1 MKSHELLREVIEKCS
16 PKQMAADLGV
26 SLSLVYKWAEP
37 QEETGSGAANPLD
50 RVEAI
55 LRCTNDDR
63 IVQWLCERRGGFF
76 IKNPKVRWAHPDSLV
91 PATNE
96 IVQEFADMLSAIALA
111 AGDNKITKQ
120 EARNIRGRWE
130 ELKQVTELFV
140 HCCENGNFGEIRE
153 KVEKEAEHLRS
164 ARPA

>member
-37 QEETGSGAANPLD
+37 QEETGSGATNPLD
-50 RVEAI
+50 RVEAL
-55 LRCTNDDR
+55 LRCTDDDR

-76 IKNPKVRWAHPDSLV
+76 IKNPKAHWPHPESLV
-91 PATNE
+91 PATNQ

-111 AGDNKITKQ
+111 AGDNKISKQ
-120 EARNIRGRWE
+120 EAKNIRARWE

-140 HCCENGNFGEIRE
+140 HCCENGNFNEIRE
-153 KVEKEAEHLRS
+153 KAEKEAEHLRS
-164 ARPA
+164 TRPD